1 MADDLTTFLPEDE
14 FADDLDPAATL
25 DVLDERLRDPNTQ
38 PPDLIVTEQDLPPMG
53 RGWAF
58 DFTTNRFVTRSS
70 GVAQTFGIQTLR
82 QWIEQALRT
91 DVGAHPIHSDNYG
104 MVRPFDAIGEPLGA
118 VTSADIEQ
126 RVKDCLTF
134 HRRIVGVQDFKMTY
148 DPNDDILNISF
159 TAVLSDDELLS
170 VSDVR
175 LP

>member
-1 MADDLTTFLPEDE
+1 MADDLTTFLPADD
-14 FADDLDPAATL
+14 FPDDLDPAAAL

-38 PPDLIVTEQDLPPMG
+38 PPDLIVTEADLPPMG
-53 RGWAF
+53 RSWAF

-91 DVGAHPIHSDNYG
+91 DQGAHPIFSDNYG

-126 RVKDCLTF
+126 RVKDALTF
-134 HRRIVGVQDFKMTY
+134 HRRIVGVQDFRMTF
-148 DPNDDILNISF
+148 DQNDDILYISF

-170 VSDVR
+170 ISHLR